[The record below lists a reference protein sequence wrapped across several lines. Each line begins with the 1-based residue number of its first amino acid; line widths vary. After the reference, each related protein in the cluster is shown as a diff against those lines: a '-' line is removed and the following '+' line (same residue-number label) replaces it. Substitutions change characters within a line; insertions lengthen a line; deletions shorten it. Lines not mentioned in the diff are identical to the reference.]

1 MGVWYSYFKPG
12 EPLKKWHS
20 LVAGYFRD
28 TKQLFKNEILI
39 WIPKDIERM
48 WGYKK
53 NSNGKKLVFSIHELY
68 LLVIVEKLKWIV
80 KCEIF
85 IFRRLTHSLPAFFL
99 ENIQWSDKSNYRS
112 IFRLKVNYNGF
123 FTRSWKMQTN
133 NGIKLNS
140 ICGNGI
146 FPGWV
151 GLTRVFQGSYKGSER
166 DTLIQCPH
174 FWLIMSAI

>member
-1 MGVWYSYFKPG
+1 MKFWFEFQKILKECGGTRKTQMVKNWYLPFMSYIYWWLWRNWNG
-12 EPLKKWHS
+12 S
-20 LVAGYFRD
+20 
-28 TKQLFKNEILI
+28 
-39 WIPKDIERM
+39 
-48 WGYKK
+48 
-53 NSNGKKLVFSIHELY
+53 SNAKFV
-68 LLVIVEKLKWIV
+68 
-80 KCEIF
+80 

-151 GLTRVFQGSYKGSER
+151 GLTRVFQGSLKGSER
-166 DTLIQCPH
+166 DSLIQCPH